1 MKQEVIL
8 SNNILNFDVF
18 KLIKCEILPNI
29 TILGDSDSEV
39 IF

>member
-8 SNNILNFDVF
+8 SNILNFDVF